1 MKKVEF
7 LNVRS
12 ITIAFSILVVVLV
25 IFLVG
30 SSGKVK
36 AILQENKNLSSNI
49 EALKAEITTLGEKL
63 QKAVTEANGQRSE
76 LEETRNKLTQER
88 LKNTQLK
95 QQIEE
100 LEAKLSSLSSGSPPS
115 EEISPASP

>member
-100 LEAKLSSLSSGSPPS
+100 LEAKVSSLSGGSPPS